1 MSTPTQIPAVI
12 SVDGEDRIAD
22 FLSRHGG
29 SANRQ
34 EREGD
39 MAQHSQG
46 WSEVYAADGHKLRCD
61 WSHVGSMTK
70 MTFSEIPPS

>member
-1 MSTPTQIPAVI
+1 MVVATQIPAVI

-29 SANRQ
+29 PANRQ

-39 MAQHSQG
+39 MALHSRG
-46 WSEVYAADGHKLRCD
+46 WSEVYAADGYKLRCD
-61 WSHVGSMTK
+61 WSRMGSMTK
-70 MTFSEIPPS
+70 MSFAEIPPP